1 MLIYPSIKHP
11 LFNQSGTRDLTK
23 IVTIVYFI
31 LSIFNVEVEE
41 TIMSEDYRSMWKDMG
56 LDLAGHDAL
65 LGVLGGAYRD
75 IFLSQKN
82 RPEGMGYFDFVM
94 SEVHGLRIRELLDE
108 KKAGRK
114 IIGSYCVFVPE
125 EIVLAA
131 NTTLV
136 GLCSGADFAMSEV
149 EKLLPRNTCA
159 LIKSSFGFKLGKV
172 CPYLESAD
180 MIVGENTCDGKKKA
194 YESLG
199 HLVNNL
205 FVMDLPQ
212 VKSEQGRALL
222 KSEYQRFR
230 TVVEALTGVVITV
243 ESLKQAIQTVN
254 AKRAAIHRLSSLRK
268 ADPAPISGLDA
279 LLANQVFFY
288 DNPARFTD
296 SVNKICDELEKR
308 IAEKNGVFPE
318 KTPRILISGCPQAVP
333 NWKLPFI
340 VETSGAVIVGE
351 ESCVGERGTRNLT
364 DASGKT
370 VDEMMEAI
378 VDRYYQVDCA
388 IFTPNPQRLEHIQ
401 EMAAAY
407 KADGVIH
414 YGLQFC
420 QPYLMESI
428 PVEKALE
435 EKNIP
440 TLRIETDYS
449 MEDVGQLKTRIEA
462 FVEQLR

>member
-1 MLIYPSIKHP
+1 
-11 LFNQSGTRDLTK
+11 
-23 IVTIVYFI
+23 
-31 LSIFNVEVEE
+31 
-41 TIMSEDYRSMWKDMG
+41 MSEDYKNMWLDLG
-56 LDLAGHDAL
+56 LDLAAHDVL
-65 LGVLGGAYRD
+65 LGVLGKAYQD
-75 IFLSQKN
+75 IFMSQKN

-94 SEVHGLRIRELLDE
+94 SEVHGLRIKELMGE
-108 KKAGRK
+108 KAAGRR

-131 NTTLV
+131 NATLV
-136 GLCSGADFAMSEV
+136 GLCSGADFAMEEV

-180 MIVGENTCDGKKKA
+180 MVVGENTCDGKKKA
-194 YESLG
+194 YESLNSM
-199 HLVNNL
+199 VKNL
-205 FVMDLPQ
+205 YVMDLPQ
-212 VKSEQGRALL
+212 VKSGQGRALL
-222 KSEYQRFR
+222 KTEYDRFKKS
-230 TVVEALTGVVITV
+230 VEELTGVSITA
-243 ESLKQAIQTVN
+243 ESLKQAIRTVN

-288 DNPARFTD
+288 DNPARFTA

-308 IAEKNGVFPE
+308 VEEKRGAFPE
-318 KTPRILISGCPQAVP
+318 KTPRILVSGCPQAVP

-364 DASGKT
+364 DESGQT
-370 VDEMMEAI
+370 VDEMMDSI
-378 VDRYYQVDCA
+378 VDRYFKVDCA
-388 IFTPNPQRLEHIQ
+388 IFTPNPDRLDHIQ
-401 EMAAAY
+401 EMVKTY
-407 KADGVIH
+407 RADGVIH

-420 QPYLMESI
+420 QPYLMESMPI
-428 PVEKALE
+428 EKALE

-462 FVEQLR
+462 FIEQLR

>member
-1 MLIYPSIKHP
+1 
-11 LFNQSGTRDLTK
+11 
-23 IVTIVYFI
+23 
-31 LSIFNVEVEE
+31 
-41 TIMSEDYRSMWKDMG
+41 MSEDYRGMWKDLG

-65 LGVLGGAYRD
+65 LGVLSGAYRD

-108 KKAGRK
+108 KKTGRK

-125 EIVLAA
+125 EIALAA
-131 NTTLV
+131 NATLV

-230 TVVEALTGVVITV
+230 TAVEALTGVVITV

-401 EMAAAY
+401 EMVAAY

>member
-1 MLIYPSIKHP
+1 
-11 LFNQSGTRDLTK
+11 
-23 IVTIVYFI
+23 
-31 LSIFNVEVEE
+31 
-41 TIMSEDYRSMWKDMG
+41 MSEDYKSMWLHLG
-56 LDLAGHDAL
+56 LDLAAHDVL
-65 LGVLGGAYRD
+65 LGILGKAYQD
-75 IFLSQKN
+75 IFLSQNN

-94 SEVHGLRIRELLDE
+94 SEVHGLRIKELIDE
-108 KKAGRK
+108 KKSGRK

-131 NTTLV
+131 SATLV
-136 GLCSGADFAMSEV
+136 GLCSGADFAMEEV

-172 CPYLESAD
+172 CPYLENAD
-180 MIVGENTCDGKKKA
+180 MVVGENTCDGKKKA
-194 YESLG
+194 YESLNSM
-199 HLVNNL
+199 VKNL
-205 FVMDLPQ
+205 YVMDLPQ

-222 KSEYQRFR
+222 KTEYDRFKR
-230 TVVEALTGVVITV
+230 SVEELTGVSITA
-243 ESLKQAIQTVN
+243 ESLKQAIRTVN

-288 DNPARFTD
+288 DNPARFTA

-308 IAEKNGVFPE
+308 VKEKKSAFPE
-318 KTPRILISGCPQAVP
+318 KTPRILVSGCPQAVP

-340 VETSGAVIVGE
+340 VETLGAVIVGE

-364 DASGKT
+364 DESGQT
-370 VDEMMEAI
+370 IEEMMDAI
-378 VDRYYQVDCA
+378 VDRYFKVDCA
-388 IFTPNPQRLEHIQ
+388 IFTPNPDRLDHIQ
-401 EMAAAY
+401 EMAAAC

-420 QPYLMESI
+420 QPYLMESMPI
-428 PVEKALE
+428 EKALE

-440 TLRIETDYS
+440 CLRIETDYS

-462 FVEQLR
+462 FIEQLQ

>member
-1 MLIYPSIKHP
+1 
-11 LFNQSGTRDLTK
+11 
-23 IVTIVYFI
+23 
-31 LSIFNVEVEE
+31 
-41 TIMSEDYRSMWKDMG
+41 MSEDYRGMWEDLG

-65 LGVLGGAYRD
+65 LGVLGGAYQD
-75 IFLSQKN
+75 IFLAQKN

-131 NTTLV
+131 NATLV

-199 HLVNNL
+199 HLVKNL
-205 FVMDLPQ
+205 YVMDLPQ

-230 TVVEALTGVVITV
+230 TAVEALTGVAITA

-254 AKRAAIHRLSSLRK
+254 AKRAAIHRLSILRK

-288 DNPARFTD
+288 DNPARFTE

-340 VETSGAVIVGE
+340 IETSGAVIVGE